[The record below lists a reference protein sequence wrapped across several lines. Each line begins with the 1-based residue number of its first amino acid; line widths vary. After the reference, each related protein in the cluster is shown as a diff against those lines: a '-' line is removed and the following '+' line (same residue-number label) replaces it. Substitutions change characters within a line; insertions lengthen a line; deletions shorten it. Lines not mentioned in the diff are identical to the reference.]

1 MAQVLR
7 NQLNDNVFDQKQ
19 ARMDA
24 SPAETL
30 NLHPSRSMPCPFYCT
45 YNKEPP
51 KFGNGIGNYEGPYIM
66 LRLARGPCE

>member
-1 MAQVLR
+1 
-7 NQLNDNVFDQKQ
+7 
-19 ARMDA
+19 MDA

>member
-30 NLHPSRSMPCPFYCT
+30 NLHPSRSMPCPLNTRALIIAIGLRGPFCCT
-45 YNKEPP
+45 CHKEPP
-51 KFGNGIGNYEGPYIM
+51 KWYV
-66 LRLARGPCE
+66 